1 MLTLATCEHTTNG
14 QALATALRFQ
24 STEINGAPC
33 MVKTCK
39 MVSLDLGT
47 HPKRHISTSIKRGAK
62 NFLHRTMSTDTKRG
76 TNGVDQIRL
85 VRCPFCGCLPKVRKE
100 HCHYM
105 RDDYYVVSCESV
117 RCVANPK
124 TYPCNL
130 KGESRKARRQAV
142 SAWND
147 SLSSNAED

>member
-62 NFLHRTMSTDTKRG
+62 NFLHRTPSIDMPTMNNDKQE
-76 TNGVDQIRL
+76 NAD
-85 VRCPFCGCLPKVRKE
+85 
-100 HCHYM
+100 
-105 RDDYYVVSCESV
+105 
-117 RCVANPK
+117 
-124 TYPCNL
+124 
-130 KGESRKARRQAV
+130 
-142 SAWND
+142 SA
-147 SLSSNAED
+147 LSSAPCSVTVQELIDFYDRERFAGPEFPEYREMMTRNMNDLIRARNFWISCKNISQNDQA